1 MDSLFLNPL
10 IRLSLPPRFR
20 ANPVKYSCLYVSF
33 LHPSVF
39 SNNIARRTRRTRRRR
54 NPTISVRLGD
64 TGEPKQQ
71 LNLSV
76 LRFTLGIPGFDESYL
91 PRWIGYAFG
100 SLLFLNHFVGS
111 RSYTT
116 AAQFRSEAL
125 GVSLAAFSVALPY
138 FGKFLKGAT
147 PVDQAALPEGNKQI
161 FIMSESLSDIQKE
174 DLAWATYILLRN
186 TNTMSV
192 LISVGDALCVRGYWG
207 APEDVSKASELD
219 WFERQIQQIGF
230 SDLRDTLYFPQTSDS
245 AFSEMLPRGTQ
256 SLLVQPVLGAPKLGL
271 DDTQEI
277 TGGFILLA
285 SSMSYAYSDRDRA
298 WIGAISNKFRIMR
311 VNS

>member
-1 MDSLFLNPL
+1 MGSLFLNSL
-10 IRLSLPPRFR
+10 IQLSLPPRFR
-20 ANPVKYSCLYVSF
+20 ANPVTYSCHCVSF
-33 LHPSVF
+33 LYPSVF
-39 SNNIARRTRRTRRRR
+39 SSTIARSTRRTRRKRD
-54 NPTISVRLGD
+54 TTTYVRSED
-64 TGEPKQQ
+64 TGEPKQQQQQ

-91 PRWIGYAFG
+91 PRWIGYGFG

-111 RSYTT
+111 SSYIT
-116 AAQFRSEAL
+116 AAQLKSEAL

-138 FGKFLKGAT
+138 LGKFLKGAT
-147 PVDQAALPEGNKQI
+147 LADQSALPEGNKQT

-207 APEDVSKASELD
+207 APENVSKASELD
-219 WFERQIQQIGF
+219 WFERKIQQIGF
-230 SDLRDTLYFPQTSDS
+230 SDLKDTLYFPQTSDS

-256 SLLVQPVLGAPKLGL
+256 SLLVQPVLGAPKLGI
-271 DDTQEI
+271 DERQEI
-277 TGGFILLA
+277 IGGFILLA

-298 WIGAISNKFRIMR
+298 WIGAISNKFRIM
-311 VNS
+311 